1 MLKILEGSLGRFEVP
16 DLLSF
21 LGTGDRTGV
30 LVFERSDRESKVFL
44 REGRPVFATSTG
56 EELRFGSML
65 VRLGKVRADVLERAL
80 TRQPAGRI
88 GQVLLSEKILTE
100 QELAAFL
107 KVQVSEVIFDAFRWN
122 EGAFSF
128 FDEVPPPATVV
139 TLDMD
144 LLNLIIEGMRRL
156 DDPAR
161 AEAAFPDRDRAVVA
175 LVNPERLKQSAVLTD
190 EEWRLFFLLDGRR
203 SVTEICRL
211 MGTNDDRPTLQ
222 ILNRLRAARFVGL
235 VASRGVAPPGAGA
248 PKSQPAGTQKLPDL
262 KHPERPPTVE
272 FSSGI
277 SAPQRVDDDTN
288 KIVNKNAARYLAK
301 ATRVTVSRLILTTG
315 GAETSFPLIR
325 DSYTLGRHR
334 NNDIAIADPKVS
346 SFHARID
353 RTSDGFVLVDLK
365 SRNGCWV
372 NGKRVES
379 ALLTTGDEI
388 RVGSAI
394 LAYKVDYTSSV

>member
-21 LGTGDRTGV
+21 LGTGGRTGV
-30 LVFERSDRESKVFL
+30 LVFERPDRESKVFL

-65 VRLGKVRADVLERAL
+65 VRLGKVRAEVLERAL
-80 TRQPAGRI
+80 KRQPGGRI

-107 KVQVSEVIFDAFRWN
+107 KVQVSEVIFDAFGWN

-139 TLDMD
+139 TLEMD

-161 AEAAFPDRDRAVVA
+161 AEAAFPDRDRAVEA

-203 SVTEICRL
+203 SVSEICRL
-211 MGTNDDRPTLQ
+211 MGTSDDRPTLQ
-222 ILNRLRAARFVGL
+222 ILSRLRAARFVGL
-235 VASRGVAPPGAGA
+235 VASRGAPPAGAA

-262 KHPERPPTVE
+262 KQPERPPRVE
-272 FSSGI
+272 FSSGMF
-277 SAPQRVDDDTN
+277 APLRVDDDTN
-288 KIVNKNAARYLAK
+288 KIVDKNAARYLAK

-334 NNDIAIADPKVS
+334 NNDIAIADAKVS

-372 NGKRVES
+372 NGKRVEN
-379 ALLTTGDEI
+379 APLTTGDEI

-394 LAYKVDYTSSV
+394 LVYKVDYTSSV

>member
-1 MLKILEGSLGRFEVP
+1 MLKILEGSLDRFEVP

-21 LGTGDRTGV
+21 LGTGGRTGV
-30 LVFERSDRESKVFL
+30 LVLERPDRESKVFL

-65 VRLGKVRADVLERAL
+65 VRLGKVRAEVLERAL
-80 TRQPAGRI
+80 TRQPGGRI

-107 KVQVSEVIFDAFRWN
+107 KVQVSEVIFDAFAWN

-156 DDPAR
+156 DDPAW
-161 AEAAFPDRDRAVVA
+161 AEAAFPDRDRAVEA

-203 SVTEICRL
+203 SVSEICRL
-211 MGTNDDRPTLQ
+211 MGTSDDRPTLQ

-235 VASRGVAPPGAGA
+235 VASRGVAAPGAVV

-262 KHPERPPTVE
+262 KHQERPPTVE
-272 FSSGI
+272 FSSGVLT
-277 SAPQRVDDDTN
+277 PQRVDDDTN
-288 KIVNKNAARYLAK
+288 KIVSKNAARYLAK
-301 ATRVTVSRLILTTG
+301 ATRLTVSRLILTTG

-372 NGKRVES
+372 NAKRVEN

-388 RVGSAI
+388 RVGSAV

>member
-1 MLKILEGSLGRFEVP
+1 MLKILEGSLDRFEVP

-21 LGTGDRTGV
+21 LGTGGRTGV
-30 LVFERSDRESKVFL
+30 LVFERPDRESKVFL

-80 TRQPAGRI
+80 SRQPGGRI
-88 GQVLLSEKILTE
+88 GQVLISEKILTE

-107 KVQVSEVIFDAFRWN
+107 KVQVSEVIFDAFGWT

-139 TLDMD
+139 TLEMD

-156 DDPAR
+156 EDPAR
-161 AEAAFPDRDRAVVA
+161 AEAAFPDRDRAVEA
-175 LVNPERLKQSAVLTD
+175 LVNPDRLKQSAVLTD

-203 SVTEICRL
+203 SVSEICRL

-235 VASRGVAPPGAGA
+235 VASLGLAPPGAV
-248 PKSQPAGTQKLPDL
+248 PKSQPAGTQKVPDL
-262 KHPERPPTVE
+262 KHQGRPPTVE

-301 ATRVTVSRLILTTG
+301 ATRLTVSRLILTAG

-334 NNDIAIADPKVS
+334 NNDIAIADAKVS

-353 RTSDGFVLVDLK
+353 RSSDGFVLVDLK

-372 NGKRVES
+372 NGKRVENE
-379 ALLTTGDEI
+379 LLTTGDEI
-388 RVGSAI
+388 RVGSAV
-394 LAYKVDYTSSV
+394 LAYKIDYTSSV